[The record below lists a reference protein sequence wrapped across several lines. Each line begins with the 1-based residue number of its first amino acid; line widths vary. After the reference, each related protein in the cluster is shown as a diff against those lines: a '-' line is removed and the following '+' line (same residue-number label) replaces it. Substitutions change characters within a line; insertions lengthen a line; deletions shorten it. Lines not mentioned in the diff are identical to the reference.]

1 MEYKLKINDEIK
13 TIETTAEG
21 DDTIKASMEGG
32 EVDVTYTLVSDHQIH
47 FDIDGVNVNAFVM
60 DGPDGKTVLINGVA
74 YLVEDVQTTR
84 AKKKGSGSQ
93 TPTEVTPI
101 TPSVVISVPVDVG
114 DRVKKGQGVVVLSAM
129 KMETT
134 LAAPFDGTVTGVNV
148 AEGESVSPGQILV
161 DIEADEV
168 ESSAGEDKNSKHEY
182 LNNIK

>member
-13 TIETTAEG
+13 TVETTIAE

-32 EVDVTYTLVSDHQIH
+32 DVDVTYTLVSDHQIQLT
-47 FDIDGVNVNAFVM
+47 IDGSNVNAFVM

-74 YLVEDVQTTR
+74 YLVEDAQITR
-84 AKKKGSGSQ
+84 TKKKGGSSQ
-93 TPTEVTPI
+93 TPTEVTPA
-101 TPSVVISVPVDVG
+101 TPSVVISVPVEVG

-134 LAAPFDGTVTGVNV
+134 LTAPFDGTVTQVNA

-161 DIEADEV
+161 DIQRDATGSEKEEAKQPP
-168 ESSAGEDKNSKHEY
+168 A
-182 LNNIK
+182 